1 MQDTRYGRGP
11 GSQKGGT
18 SGRGHKGQ
26 KARNGKGVRLGFEGG
41 QTPLYRKIP
50 KRGFI
55 NLFVNYIFKVL
66 WVVANILVAHPRPTH
81 LFPLLLFNHGSHN
94 PVFLPMSR

>member
-55 NLFVNYIFKVL
+55 NLFV
-66 WVVANILVAHPRPTH
+66 
-81 LFPLLLFNHGSHN
+81 
-94 PVFLPMSR
+94 